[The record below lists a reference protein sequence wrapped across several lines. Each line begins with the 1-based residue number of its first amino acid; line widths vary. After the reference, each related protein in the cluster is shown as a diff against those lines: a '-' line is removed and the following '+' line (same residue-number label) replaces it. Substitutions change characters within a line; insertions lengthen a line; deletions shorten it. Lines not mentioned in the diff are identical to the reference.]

1 MNKSVIEIAKT
12 VIKTEAEAILEL
24 QNRIN
29 ENFDGVC
36 HLLANCKGK
45 VILTGMGKSGHI
57 AKKIAS
63 TLSSTGTASF
73 YIHPGEA
80 GHGDFGMITNN
91 DVVVMISYSG
101 ESDEMISLLPGINIM
116 NVPIVSMTGNS
127 KSTISLSSQFH
138 LDVSVEKEACPNN
151 LAPTSSTTA
160 AMVMGDAIAIALINI
175 NNFSSDDFAI
185 SHPSGTLGRRLLT
198 LVSSIMQSGTD
209 IPIVSKESLL
219 IDSLLVMSEKA
230 LGMVL
235 IEENNKL
242 LGIFTDGDLRRSI
255 ESNANFQELTIEEV
269 MTKNCKSVE
278 AHETAFVAM
287 QMMQSYSLNSLPVV
301 NSNNQIVGAINMHT
315 LIQAKLV

>member
-101 ESDEMISLLPGINIM
+101 ESDEMISLLPGINNM

-175 NNFSSDDFAI
+175 NNFTSDDFAI

-209 IPIVSKESLL
+209 IPLVSKESLL

>member
-29 ENFDGVC
+29 ENFDEVC

-91 DVVVMISYSG
+91 DVVIMISYSG
-101 ESDEMISLLPGINIM
+101 ESDEMISLLPGINNM
-116 NVPIVSMTGNS
+116 NVPIISMTGNS

>member
-29 ENFDGVC
+29 ENFDEVC

-101 ESDEMISLLPGINIM
+101 ESDEMISLLPGINNM
-116 NVPIVSMTGNS
+116 NVPIISMTGNS

-269 MTKNCKSVE
+269 MTKNCKSIE

>member
-91 DVVVMISYSG
+91 DVVIMISYSG
-101 ESDEMISLLPGINIM
+101 ESDEMISLLPGISNM
-116 NVPIVSMTGNS
+116 NVPIVSMTGNP

-235 IEENNKL
+235 IEDNNKL